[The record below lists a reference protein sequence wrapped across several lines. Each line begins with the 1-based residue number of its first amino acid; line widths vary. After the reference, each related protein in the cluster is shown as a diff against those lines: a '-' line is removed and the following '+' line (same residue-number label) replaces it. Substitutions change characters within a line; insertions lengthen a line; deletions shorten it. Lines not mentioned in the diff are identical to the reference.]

1 MSDDHSQDTR
11 GRTQTS
17 PSRRIGNLDNLGA
30 IPVPKL
36 VPSPIFIHA
45 SPGRNRRSS
54 ISAAN
59 GQKRSLSPARLTTVP
74 FVRQSGSPERRLQI
88 QELESRLLKSASSAS
103 SSPKPEPS
111 GYSFKD
117 VKERSISSELKHKPL
132 DKSPKRARFAD
143 PPETTENNMEITT
156 PPSSLANTLER
167 VSNTLTATAVSLR
180 DVKETQRE
188 ILAELGR
195 LKVEVAKLRKS
206 EKSQNAV
213 T

>member
-11 GRTQTS
+11 GRLQTS
-17 PSRRIGNLDNLGA
+17 PSRRMGNPDNLGA

-36 VPSPIFIHA
+36 GPSPIFIHA

-54 ISAAN
+54 ISTIN

-74 FVRQSGSPERRLQI
+74 SVRQSGSPERRLQI

-111 GYSFKD
+111 GNSFKD
-117 VKERSISSELKHKPL
+117 FNERSIPSELKHKPL

-143 PPETTENNMEITT
+143 PPETTENNTEITT
-156 PPSSLANTLER
+156 PPSNLADTLER

-180 DVKETQRE
+180 NVKETQRE

-195 LKVEVAKLRKS
+195 LKKEVAKLRKS
-206 EKSQNAV
+206 EKSQNV
-213 T
+213 EP

>member
-1 MSDDHSQDTR
+1 MSNDHSQDTR

-17 PSRRIGNLDNLGA
+17 PSQRIGNPDNLGA

-36 VPSPIFIHA
+36 GPSPIFIHA

-54 ISAAN
+54 ISTVN

-74 FVRQSGSPERRLQI
+74 SVRQSGSPERRLQI

-103 SSPKPEPS
+103 SSPKLEPS
-111 GYSFKD
+111 GKIL
-117 VKERSISSELKHKPL
+117 KEVDFRSIASELKQNPL

-143 PPETTENNMEITT
+143 PPEITENKMESTKS
-156 PPSSLANTLER
+156 PSNLADTLER

-195 LKVEVAKLRKS
+195 LKEEVAKLQKS
-206 EKSQNAV
+206 QKSQNAK